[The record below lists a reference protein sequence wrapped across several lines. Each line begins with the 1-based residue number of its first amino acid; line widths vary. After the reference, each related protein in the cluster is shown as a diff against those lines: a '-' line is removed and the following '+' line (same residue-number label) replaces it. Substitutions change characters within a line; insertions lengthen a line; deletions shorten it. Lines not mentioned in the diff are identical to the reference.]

1 MIVWHLYR
9 LVDGGILGRT
19 FSTISADRG
28 DPQVS
33 AVLEANTPAGHGV
46 VTGVVDWESQRVD
59 LSTGAVVDWQPP
71 RPADEAMRTWTWNEQ
86 ARRWLP
92 VPTLAA
98 LRAARVSEA
107 QAAIVGAEAA
117 QARPARELALAAA
130 LGQPAPAAALVRLQ
144 RLDDSVNALRGLL
157 AQLGA
162 ATSADELAAL
172 PSARQV
178 TQG

>member
-1 MIVWHLYR
+1 
-9 LVDGGILGRT
+9 
-19 FSTISADRG
+19 
-28 DPQVS
+28 
-33 AVLEANTPAGHGV
+33 
-46 VTGVVDWESQRVD
+46 
-59 LSTGAVVDWQPP
+59 
-71 RPADEAMRTWTWNEQ
+71 MRTWTWNEQ